1 MKHALR
7 AVAIAIPCTLA
18 LIGGGAVVAAISG
31 TPTHLDCAGFPAVAC
46 HPVQKSSMYLP
57 S

>member
-46 HPVQKSSMYLP
+46 HPVQKSSM
-57 S
+57 